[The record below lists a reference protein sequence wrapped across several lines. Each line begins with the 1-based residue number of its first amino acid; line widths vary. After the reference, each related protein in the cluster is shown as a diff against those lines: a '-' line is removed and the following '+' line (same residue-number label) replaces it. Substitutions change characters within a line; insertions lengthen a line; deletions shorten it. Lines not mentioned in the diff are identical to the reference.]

1 MLCPGLQPFYQVLP
15 ALVLT
20 ATSHELWN
28 TDLNDFTQVFGLSF
42 YGLNPFMLFESN
54 PQVLGSLIIS

>member
-15 ALVLT
+15 ALVKND
-20 ATSHELWN
+20 TSHELWN
-28 TDLNDFTQVFGLSF
+28 NDLDDFIQVFGLCF
-42 YGLNPFMLFESN
+42 YGLNTFALFELN

>member
-1 MLCPGLQPFYQVLP
+1 MGLQPFYQVLP
-15 ALVLT
+15 ALVLN

-28 TDLNDFTQVFGLSF
+28 IDLDDFTQVFGLCF
-42 YGLNPFMLFESN
+42 DGLNPFMTFESN